1 MTYYIFVEN
10 GNLNGA
16 GQCQQLT
23 EGIENIEV
31 SEEVYNLYNEEPEK
45 YIYSAEPIE
54 GVEAVGPNIYPNPEY
69 NTIQAQARENKF
81 NEEFFLTSLGY
92 IRRKVT
98 MKDGSTK
105 DFLTDI
111 LPLLQAGVPII
122 SYDKPD
128 FTTGEMPKQNTDKLV
143 TEEFINECKQQVL
156 KDFYGAAIESEE

>member
-1 MTYYIFVEN
+1 MFYVED
-10 GNLNGA
+10 
-16 GQCQQLT
+16 
-23 EGIENIEV
+23 ENAQIVLFDEDK
-31 SEEVYNLYNEEPEK
+31 EK
-45 YIYSAEPIE
+45 IKNTLLFMPQYADLEIKETDRPIE
-54 GVEAVGPNIYPNPEY
+54 DFQFADTKEY
-69 NTIQAQARENKF
+69 QEKQAQARETAF
-81 NEEFFLTSLGY
+81 NEEFFNTSLGY

-156 KDFYGAAIESEE
+156 KDFYGAAGSGE

>member
-1 MTYYIFVEN
+1 MFYVEDEN
-10 GNLNGA
+10 DQIVLFNKDKEKIQNTLLFMPQYA
-16 GQCQQLT
+16 DLEIKET
-23 EGIENIEV
+23 DRPIENFQFADT
-31 SEEVYNLYNEEPEK
+31 EEYQEK
-45 YIYSAEPIE
+45 Q
-54 GVEAVGPNIYPNPEY
+54 V
-69 NTIQAQARENKF
+69 QARESTF
-81 NEEFFLTSLGY
+81 NEEFFNTSLGY

-111 LPLLQAGVPII
+111 LPLLQTDVPII

-156 KDFYGAAIESEE
+156 KDFYGAAGSGE